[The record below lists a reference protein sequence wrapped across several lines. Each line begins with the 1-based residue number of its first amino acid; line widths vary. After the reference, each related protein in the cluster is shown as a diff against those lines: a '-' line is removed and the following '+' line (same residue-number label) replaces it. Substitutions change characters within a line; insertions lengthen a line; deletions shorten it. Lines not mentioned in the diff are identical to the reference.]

1 MLKSVFGESRSD
13 RSMEDGSGAGRREA
27 KSPVR
32 RSQEPAGRSEGP
44 GRAGP
49 GRAGENAE
57 GGRDL

>member
-1 MLKSVFGESRSD
+1 MLKSVFGEGRSD
-13 RSMEDGSGAGRREA
+13 RSMEDGSGAGRQEA

-32 RSQEPAGRSEGP
+32 RSQQDTAGRSE
-44 GRAGP
+44 GP